1 MFFFVVV
8 HDKKQDHRVI
18 QVEAIRSGLLD
29 VLWTE
34 SRETKHVNARLA
46 SALGVPY
53 QPAC

>member
-34 SRETKHVNARLA
+34 SRDQFVTSVRAKNIR
-46 SALGVPY
+46 
-53 QPAC
+53 